1 LNDHRLRNWTQRAL
15 WLTLVPA
22 LRLRSRRRL
31 PQLRPGAVTI
41 VTVNWNSSRYLEVL
55 LRLVRRRSP
64 PSTCI
69 LVVDNGSTDD
79 SRALLAR
86 HTDVD
91 VVELPLNVGHELA
104 LDIGFLQT
112 DTEYVVALDV
122 DAFPLH
128 DRWLDELLAP
138 LSAGYEISGARLNR
152 EYVHP
157 CCLAMRTE
165 RFVQRKHSFRS
176 HYQPRVGDQDASGDV
191 GEEMSLREAG
201 RLFLFEPTSQRGP
214 GDVGTV
220 FGEFV
225 YHNFYSTRFEATESD
240 VLDTQVTR
248 TDPSRAW
255 EEALARY
262 DL

>member
-1 LNDHRLRNWTQRAL
+1 
-15 WLTLVPA
+15 
-22 LRLRSRRRL
+22 
-31 PQLRPGAVTI
+31 VTI

-64 PSTCI
+64 TSTCI
-69 LVVDNGSTDD
+69 LVVDNGSTDE

-86 HTDVD
+86 HPDVD
-91 VVELPLNVGHELA
+91 VVKLPLNVGHELA

-128 DRWLDELLAP
+128 HRWLDELLAP
-138 LSAGYEISGARLNR
+138 LSAGYEISGAHLNR

-157 CCLAMRTE
+157 CCLAMRTA

-191 GEEMSLREAG
+191 GEQMSLREAG
-201 RLFLFEPTSQRGP
+201 RLFLFEPTRQRGP

-220 FGEFV
+220 FGDLV
-225 YHNFYSTRFEATESD
+225 YHNFYSTRFEETESD

-248 TDPSRAW
+248 ADPSRAW

-262 DL
+262 DP